1 MASGFQATGEGGK
14 WVLLAWVLGS
24 KIKMGLT
31 LASVTATRHGCGWRG
46 HGVGEWVSDSLYRLS
61 ISLSRLFISHFPFF
75 YFVFSFIFC
84 FLHLV
89 LDC

>member
-31 LASVTATRHGCGWRG
+31 LTSVTATRHGRGWRR
-46 HGVGEWVSDSLYRLS
+46 HGVGE
-61 ISLSRLFISHFPFF
+61 
-75 YFVFSFIFC
+75 
-84 FLHLV
+84 
-89 LDC
+89 